1 MSVFRTVVRT
11 LQENGQ
17 DMMAPGVIL
26 WRDHNVDIRNRSRLI
41 VESNQKAVVRI
52 QGQVTAVYDGGSYD
66 LNTPNNP
73 VSNFFSRLGYGGNV
87 PWLAEVIFASLA
99 RFEARSVGV
108 SQSSELIPL
117 QYQVAYYFQV
127 QDPVKLIQSVQLNGV
142 FYTVNEL
149 SLYISPIIDQAV
161 SQVLNNVSIR
171 EVYASLHKISEAVT
185 AALKLNLGEIG
196 VNLLMSRVIRIE
208 PEDETLRRVVQLN
221 GLGLDINTAVRARL
235 SELMALRS
243 DPAATNMLLGVP
255 YYPMNIIMGGGGLGQ
270 LLPQTQLIPASP
282 TPQAQQ
288 AQSKQQQQQ
297 PQ

>member
-17 DMMAPGVIL
+17 DAMAPGVIL

-52 QGQVTAVYDGGSYD
+52 QGQVTAAYDAGAYD

-127 QDPVKLIQSVQLNGV
+127 QDPVKLIQSVQFNGV

-161 SQVLNNVSIR
+161 SQVLNNVSIK

-208 PEDETLRRVVQLN
+208 PEDETLRRVIQLN

-255 YYPMNIIMGGGGLGQ
+255 YYPMNIIMGGGGLAQ
-270 LLPQTQLIPASP
+270 MLPQTQLIPSSA
-282 TPQAQQ
+282 PQAQQ
-288 AQSKQQQQQ
+288 AQPKQQQ
-297 PQ
+297 PQQ

>member
-1 MSVFRTVVRT
+1 MSVFRAVIRT

-17 DMMAPGVIL
+17 DMMAPGVML
-26 WRDHNVDIRNRSRLI
+26 WRDHNVDIRNRSLLI
-41 VESNQKAVVRI
+41 VESNQKAVVRV
-52 QGQVTAVYDGGSYD
+52 QGQITAVYDAGSQN

-73 VSNFFSRLGYGGNV
+73 VSTFFSRIGYGGNV

-117 QYQVAYYFQV
+117 QYQVAYYFQIT
-127 QDPVKLIQSVQLNGV
+127 DPVKLIQAVQLNGV
-142 FYTVNEL
+142 IYSVNDL
-149 SLYISPIIDQAV
+149 AAYIAPIIDQSV
-161 SQVLNNVSIR
+161 SQILNNVSIR

-185 AALKLNLGEIG
+185 AALKQNLGEIG

-221 GLGLDINTAVRARL
+221 GLGIDTNTAVRARL
-235 SELMALRS
+235 SEIMALRS

-255 YYPMNIIMGGGGLGQ
+255 YYPVNILLGGGGLAQ
-270 LLPQTQLIPASP
+270 MVQQTQGASSMQVP
-282 TPQAQQ
+282 PSRPSGQGSQQ
-288 AQSKQQQQQ
+288 G
-297 PQ
+297 

>member
-1 MSVFRTVVRT
+1 MSVFRAVIRT

-17 DMMAPGVIL
+17 DMMAPGVML
-26 WRDHNVDIRNRSRLI
+26 WRDHNVDIRNRSLLI

-52 QGQVTAVYDGGSYD
+52 QGQITAVYDAGSQN

-73 VSNFFSRLGYGGNV
+73 VSTFFSRIGYGGNV

-117 QYQVAYYFQV
+117 QYQVAYYFQIV
-127 QDPVKLIQSVQLNGV
+127 DPVKLIQAVQLNGV
-142 FYTVNEL
+142 IYSVNDL
-149 SLYISPIIDQAV
+149 AAYISPIIDQSV
-161 SQVLNNVSIR
+161 SQILNNVSIR

-185 AALKLNLGEIG
+185 AALKQNLGEIG

-221 GLGLDINTAVRARL
+221 GLGIDTNSAVRARL
-235 SELMALRS
+235 SEIMALRS

-255 YYPMNIIMGGGGLGQ
+255 YYPVNILLGGGGLAQMVQQSQAASGMQVPPSKPSGQ
-270 LLPQTQLIPASP
+270 GS
-282 TPQAQQ
+282 QQ
-288 AQSKQQQQQ
+288 G
-297 PQ
+297 